1 VIPWGPLRPDTAG
14 PNTGFAAIADNV
26 LPFHV
31 GQSIGYLPIP
41 QFVTTGGAGALSD
54 TPRGNLSLLLDDG
67 SSAVFYAT
75 AATIE
80 QLGSAFTFTSIDTG
94 RSVTSGDD
102 VSFLHFGAFL
112 LNTDTTDG
120 FKAYNV
126 QTPAGNNTVA
136 GAPVARFIFSCNNV
150 VFALDCNGNNR
161 RMQSS
166 GVGDHTAWTT
176 LGANGKTFEDGG
188 ALVCGV
194 DLKNGVAVIFQ
205 TDAMRLIQFGNAVSP
220 ALYSI
225 TKAADGRGSIGE
237 RSVVSFDGM
246 VFYITPGLEF
256 FRFDLQNGNV
266 PIGAEKMDKWLQ
278 ANISTANGAK
288 IEGAVDPL
296 NKIVWWRFISITNPS
311 LTVSDRLVGYDWQV
325 NEFVTGTVNLTSL
338 TRISTPGYVLDAM
351 DGFGTLDQM
360 QQIPLDDRFWQGGAP
375 LFGGLGSDL
384 KFGTFSGTNAA
395 ATLRAFTQ
403 NLQLSTL
410 LTDITPI
417 SDDHGAT
424 LQVGASDD
432 LSSSLTFNSTI
443 GRNRAGRYPVRKRG
457 MNLTLQENHAAGNVW
472 TYSHGLDYPQASKGG
487 PV

>member
-1 VIPWGPLRPDTAG
+1 MIPWGPWRPDTAG
-14 PNTGFAAIADNV
+14 PNTGFASIADNV
-26 LPFHV
+26 LPFNL
-31 GQSIGYLPIP
+31 GRSIGYLPVP
-41 QFVTTGGAGALSD
+41 MFATTGGAGALSGA
-54 TPRGNLSLLLDDG
+54 PRGNISLLLDDG

-75 AATIE
+75 ASTIE
-80 QLGSAFTFTSIDTG
+80 SLGSAFTFTAIDTG

-102 VSFLHFGAFL
+102 VSFLHFGSKL

-120 FKAYNV
+120 FKAYDV
-126 QTPAGNNTVA
+126 QAPAGNNAVA
-136 GAPVARFIFSCNNV
+136 GAPTARFIFSCNNV

-166 GVGDHTAWTT
+166 GVGQYDAWTT

-188 ALVCGV
+188 ALIAGV

-205 TDAMRLIQFGNAVSP
+205 TDAMRLVQFGNAVSP

-225 TKAADGRGSIGE
+225 TKAADGRGSVGE

-266 PIGAEKMDKWLQ
+266 PIGAEKADKWLQ
-278 ANISTANGAK
+278 ANISTANGSK

-296 NKIVWWRFISITNPS
+296 NKIVWWRFISIGNSST
-311 LTVSDRLVGYDWQV
+311 TVSDRLIGYDWQV

-351 DGFGTLDQM
+351 DGFGTLDGM

-384 KFGTFSGTNAA
+384 KFGTFSGANAA
-395 ATLRAFTQ
+395 ATLRAYTQ
-403 NLQLSTL
+403 NLELSTL
-410 LTDITPI
+410 ITEITPI
-417 SDDHGAT
+417 SDNRSST
-424 LQVGASDD
+424 LQIGASDD
-432 LSSSLTFNSTI
+432 LSSALAFTTAI
-443 GRNRAGRYPVRKRG
+443 GRNRAGKYPIRKRG
-457 MNLTLQENHAAGNVW
+457 LNLTLQENHAASAVW
-472 TYSHGLDYPQASKGG
+472 TFSHGLDYPQASKGG
-487 PV
+487 SV

>member
-1 VIPWGPLRPDTAG
+1 MQGWGPLRPDASG

-26 LPFHV
+26 MPYNV
-31 GQSIGYLPIP
+31 GQSIGYLPAP

-54 TPRGNLSLLLDDG
+54 SPRGNLSLTLSDG
-67 SSAVFYAT
+67 TSAVFFAT
-75 AATIE
+75 SATIE
-80 QLGSAFTFTSIDTG
+80 QLGSSYTFSSIDTG

-126 QTPAGNNTVA
+126 ETPAGNNTVV
-136 GAPVARFIFSCNNV
+136 GAPTARFVFSCNNV

-188 ALVCGV
+188 ALIAGV
-194 DLKNGVAVIFQ
+194 DLKNGTAVIFQ
-205 TDAMRLIQFGNAVSP
+205 SDAMRLIQFGNAVSP

-225 TKAADGRGSIGE
+225 SKAADGRGSCGE

-246 VFYITPGLEF
+246 VFYITPGGEF
-256 FRFDLQNGNV
+256 FRFDLQSGNT
-266 PIGAEKMDKWLQ
+266 PIGAQKVDRWFQ
-278 ANISTANGAK
+278 QNIDTSNLSK
-288 IEGAVDPL
+288 VEGAIDPQ
-296 NKIVWWRFISITNPS
+296 NKIVWWRFISIESSSQTI
-311 LTVSDRLVGYDWQV
+311 SDRMIGYAWQV
-325 NEFVTGTVNLTSL
+325 GEFVTATVDLTSL
-338 TRISTPGYVLDAM
+338 TRVATPGYVLDAM
-351 DGFGTLDQM
+351 DPFGVLDAIL
-360 QQIPLDDRFWQGGAP
+360 IPLDDRFWQGGAP

-395 ATLRAFTQ
+395 ATLRAYTQ
-403 NLQLSTL
+403 NLPTSTL
-410 LTDITPI
+410 LTEITPI
-417 SDDHGAT
+417 NDNGAAT
-424 LQVGASDD
+424 IQILASDD
-432 LSSSLTFNSTI
+432 LSATLATNAPIS
-443 GRNRAGRYPVRKRG
+443 RNRAGRYPIRKRG
-457 MNLTLQENHAAGNVW
+457 MNLTIQENHAAADVW
-472 TYSHGLDYPQASKGG
+472 TYANGLDYPQASSGG